1 MLRTWLAKPS
11 KTVIRPELMD
21 LQPASI
27 AQVREG
33 GKRRITV
40 TADVGEVVKQIQEID
55 SRLGVIW
62 DDDGEF
68 FAVVEQDGP
77 KQRLVLTA
85 LELDHRVLQRLRE
98 LASEDYDYVAEMDRM
113 DAVADREKDHRFMQ
127 EVGENAEVMAHALRK
142 DLSYQG
148 KIFVSDWIK

>member
-1 MLRTWLAKPS
+1 
-11 KTVIRPELMD
+11 MD

-27 AQVREG
+27 AQVRQ
-33 GKRRITV
+33 GKHRRITV
-40 TADVGEVVKQIQEID
+40 EADVGSIVQQIQEID
-55 SRLGVIW
+55 PRLGVIW

-85 LELDHRVLQRLRE
+85 LELDHRVLERLRE
-98 LASEDYDYVAEMDRM
+98 ISSPDYDYVAEMDRM
-113 DAVADREKDHRFMQ
+113 DREADKEKDHRFMQ

-148 KIFVSDWIK
+148 KIFIPEWVKW